1 MKNRTNFAKKSK
13 VVIAFYLILLL
24 LPSLV
29 FAQQQTPQPVRLQN
43 IVGNLYEVLDG
54 RGARGGVFIGPNGI
68 LVIASKQDENSV
80 KQTIDEINKISD
92 KPIKY
97 LVNTHSDGDHVTG
110 NQFFPSTTT
119 IVSHENCRKEFFLQ
133 KSNGSPSDWNNP
145 DLLPFVPSITFHDKM
160 EIYLG
165 SKKVE
170 LWYFGIGHTTGDAVV
185 YFPDEKVAFV
195 GDQVFVGRAQLIH
208 SYKGGNSFEHVKTLT
223 KMLKTIEVEKFY
235 SGHSDPLSREGIQ
248 NHINEMKT
256 LQGKVKTLIEKNKT
270 LDEVKNE
277 FKKDQERLI
286 EVIFNELIDQK
297 KLKS

>member
-1 MKNRTNFAKKSK
+1 MKIISIYF
-13 VVIAFYLILLL
+13 ILLL
-24 LPSLV
+24 FTSLA
-29 FAQQQTPQPVRLQN
+29 FAQQQTPQPVSLQN

-54 RGARGGVFIGPNGI
+54 RGARGGVFIGQNGI
-68 LVIASKQDENSV
+68 LVIDSKQDENSV
-80 KQTIDEINKISD
+80 QQTIDEINKLSD

-119 IVSHENCRKEFFLQ
+119 IVSHENCRKELFLS
-133 KSNGSPSDWNNP
+133 KRDGSPSDWNNSG
-145 DLLPFVPSITFHDKM
+145 LLSFVPSLTFHDKM

-185 YFPDEKVAFV
+185 YFPDEKVAFI

-223 KMLKTIEVEKFY
+223 RMLETLEAEKFY
-235 SGHSDPLSREGIQ
+235 SGHSDVLTREAVQ

-256 LQGKVKTLIEKNKT
+256 LQEKVKTLIEKNKT

-277 FKKDQERLI
+277 FEKDQERLI

-297 KLKS
+297 N